1 MASIYVLNNDGSLF
15 YKLSGDVQ
23 TLLLNIPE
31 DLSYTLVEPENLFEQ
46 RFDLGKAQWV
56 YPESFI

>member
-31 DLSYTLVEPENLFEQ
+31 DLSYTLAEPENLFEQ